1 MGARTG
7 AGTGTR
13 IERSA
18 EERDRQTER
27 ERESRRDSGIL
38 RSGNRCV
45 RVGRRDKG
53 ADANY

>member
-18 EERDRQTER
+18 EERDRQRER